1 MNRMENKTVLLVEGI
16 GQPARAIADLLAQEG
31 AAVERCVYSGR
42 EALER
47 AFSDVLD
54 RRGNIDVLV
63 CCTAF
68 SDDGTGLVRT
78 SDELWQKC
86 VEMEQNAVFYA
97 CREFVRR
104 TSGTGRVIINV
115 VSEAGM
121 SSASGAATA
130 AASAA
135 ALTLT
140 KNIARFYTAR
150 GIRCCA
156 VCVPERRTE
165 KTDTERAWYAGGGP
179 APAAPEPTDAET
191 AETVLLLAG
200 SGAACISGQCV
211 RVNGG
216 AR

>member
-1 MNRMENKTVLLVEGI
+1 MNRMKNKTVLLVENG
-16 GQPARAIADLLAQEG
+16 GQPAQAVADLLAREG
-31 AAVERCVYSGR
+31 AAVERCEYSGR
-42 EALER
+42 SALER
-47 AFSDVLD
+47 AFSDVMD

-63 CCTAF
+63 CCAVF

-78 SDELWQKC
+78 TDELWSSCLEK
-86 VEMEQNAVFYA
+86 EQNAVFYA

-104 TSGTGRVIINV
+104 TSGPGRAIINI

-121 SSASGAATA
+121 SSASGAGTA

-135 ALTLT
+135 AIALT
-140 KNIARFYTAR
+140 KNIARFYMER
-150 GIRCCA
+150 GVRCCA

-165 KTDTERAWYAGGGP
+165 RTESERAWYAGGGP
-179 APAAPEPTDAET
+179 APTAPEPTDEQT
-191 AETVLLLAG
+191 AEVVLLLAG
-200 SGAACISGQCV
+200 SEAACVSGQCV